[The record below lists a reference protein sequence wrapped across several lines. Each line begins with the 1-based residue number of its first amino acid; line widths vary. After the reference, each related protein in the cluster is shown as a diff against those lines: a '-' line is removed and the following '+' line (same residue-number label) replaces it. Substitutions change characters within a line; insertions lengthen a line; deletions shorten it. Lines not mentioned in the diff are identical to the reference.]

1 MAAKIGSGRSGRIA
15 KLAKAGLRE
24 EIALPQGVTASLSQ
38 GVLKLNG
45 PKGEASRPVSG
56 QNAVVAVENSTV
68 AVSTSKG
75 SKREKKV
82 VGSLRAHIYNMAKGV
97 TEGHTYKLKMC
108 FTHFPITVT
117 VSGNQLLVK
126 NFLGEKTPRKLTL
139 AKGVSVKVE
148 GSELIVESA
157 DKDIAGQ
164 TAASIEQLTRRAN
177 YDKRVFGDGIYITA
191 KGSKEMK

>member
-1 MAAKIGSGRSGRIA
+1 MATAAMAAKM
-15 KLAKAGLRE
+15 GLRE

-38 GVLKLNG
+38 GVLKLSG
-45 PKGEASRPVSG
+45 PKGDSSRPVSG
-56 QNAVVAVENSTV
+56 QNAVVAVEKDSIV
-68 AVSTSKG
+68 AITTSKG

-82 VGSLRAHIYNMAKGV
+82 VGSLRAHIYNMVKGV

-117 VSGNQLLVK
+117 VSGNQFLVK

-139 AKGVSVKVE
+139 NKGVNVKVE
-148 GSELIVESA
+148 GAELVVESA
-157 DKDIAGQ
+157 DKDTAGQ

-191 KGSKEMK
+191 KGGREMK